1 MSVDVSK
8 AAVDARVAKRD
19 GARADLRAALVDL
32 PTILSA
38 LLIVGAMIVG
48 LRLYWGG
55 WMPLGWN
62 IFFVV
67 VALGFA
73 GGRMAKQEKH

>member
-19 GARADLRAALVDL
+19 AARADLRKMRADL
-32 PTILSA
+32 SLILSA
-38 LLIVGAMIVG
+38 LVIVSALIVG
-48 LRLYWGG
+48 LRLYFGV

-62 IFFVV
+62 IFFFI

-73 GGRMAKQEKH
+73 GGRMAKHEKS

>member
-1 MSVDVSK
+1 MGVDVSK

-19 GARADLRAALVDL
+19 AARADLRAALMDL

-73 GGRMAKQEKH
+73 GGRMAKREKR

>member
-8 AAVDARVAKRD
+8 AAVDARVAAREAK
-19 GARADLRAALVDL
+19 RADLR
-32 PTILSA
+32 TIGLA
-38 LLIVGAMIVG
+38 LLIVGAIIVG
-48 LRLYWGG
+48 LRLYEGV

-62 IFFVV
+62 ILFVV

-73 GGRMAKQEKH
+73 GGRLQQSKRT